1 MEGCGVKRCKVCRKP
16 FEPRPPRALVCSE
29 DCAGA
34 FAVSKRLKEERRAE
48 KAAQALER
56 KDTKARKERL
66 KSLSQ
71 LAKEAEREVNR
82 YVRARDFKEGCIS
95 CDKPAT
101 WNGQWHASHFRSVGA
116 APQLR
121 FNLWNIHKSCS
132 ICNNWKSGNIS
143 DYTPRI
149 LSKIG
154 REKYDFLLSKNSC
167 IKYNREY
174 LRRLKQVFARK
185 AKRKERWNEMLR

>member
-1 MEGCGVKRCKVCRKP
+1 MKRCKVCRQP

-101 WNGQWHASHFRSVGA
+101 WQGQWHASHFRSVGA
-116 APQLR
+116 ASQLR
-121 FNLWNIHKSCS
+121 FNLWNIHKACS
-132 ICNNWKSGNIS
+132 VCNNHLSGNIRNYES
-143 DYTPRI
+143 RLKT
-149 LSKIG
+149 KIG
-154 REKYDFLLSKNSC
+154 DEKHAFLLEENSC
-167 IKYNREY
+167 KKYNRDY
-174 LRRLKQVFARK
+174 LVRLKRVFSRK
-185 AKRKERWNEMLR
+185 ARRQEIRNEKIDC